1 MHEYLDYFKNIDVKI
16 WELIATY
23 DYWVYAILF
32 AIIFIETGLVIWP
45 FLPGDSLLFCAGVV
59 AAGGG
64 LNLPVLIIL
73 LIIAAVV
80 GDNTNYFIGKYFGHK
95 VVGWKFKGKPIVK
108 KEWLDKTHAFYDKYG
123 TRTIIVAR
131 FVPIVRTIA
140 PFVAGVGEMK
150 YRRFLPY
157 DILGGIIWITSITVA
172 GYLLGNITWVKEN
185 IDLIAIGIVMVSVL
199 PMVYQILKSWLDSRK
214 KAKD

>member
-16 WELIATY
+16 WELIAIY

-64 LNLPVLIIL
+64 LNLPLLIIL

-95 VVGWKFKGKPIVK
+95 VVGWKFRGKPIVK
-108 KEWLDKTHAFYDKYG
+108 KEWLDKTHAFYEKYG

-157 DILGGIIWITSITVA
+157 DILGGIVWITSITVA
-172 GYLLGNITWVKEN
+172 GYLLGNIKWVKEH
-185 IDLIAIGIVMVSVL
+185 IDLIAIGIVFVSVL
-199 PMVYQILKSWLDSRK
+199 PMVYQIIKGWVDSRK
-214 KAKD
+214 KVKD

>member
-1 MHEYLDYFKNIDVKI
+1 
-16 WELIATY
+16 
-23 DYWVYAILF
+23 
-32 AIIFIETGLVIWP
+32 
-45 FLPGDSLLFCAGVV
+45 VV

-64 LNLPVLIIL
+64 LNLPVLITL
-73 LIIAAVV
+73 LIVAAVV

-95 VVGWKFKGKPIVK
+95 VVGWKFRGKHIVK

-172 GYLLGNITWVKEN
+172 GYLLGNIKWVKEN

-199 PMVYQILKSWLDSRK
+199 PMVYQILKSWVDSRK

>member
-80 GDNTNYFIGKYFGHK
+80 GDNTNYFIGKYFGHM